1 MMRMMGLVL
10 IVMMKGLLCK
20 GVALGLVLLTFVSR
34 GGQLDYDTEK

>member
-20 GVALGLVLLTFVSR
+20 GTALGLVLPPSLPMVFC
-34 GGQLDYDTEK
+34 KN